1 MAAVD
6 PGSVAPLNSLLT
18 ISSTLSLPPLI
29 PFTFLL
35 GFYYGKGMASRRR
48 AKVYARLIRGLLL
61 SPSAPQICAPLLNL
75 ALKRAGEL

>member
-6 PGSVAPLNSLLT
+6 PGSVAPLHSLLT
-18 ISSTLSLPPLI
+18 ISSALSLPPLI

-61 SPSAPQICAPLLNL
+61 SPSAPQICAPNSLDLS
-75 ALKRAGEL
+75 